1 MHDNLL
7 TMKPNSLTIIIPSHN
22 EEGNIVAC
30 INKIPDLKW
39 KTEIIIVD
47 DGTDKTA
54 ALAQELAKKR
64 KNLKVLHFNQRLGQG
79 GAFLKALEIA
89 QGDVIITLD
98 ADYTVNPSE
107 IEKIVTPIFNDEAD
121 FVNTSRFIYSMEKG
135 AMTFSHKIGNKF
147 FTLLTSLVIRKY
159 LTDVFCGTKAFKR
172 DLLKGKLI
180 EKQWPALDMI
190 FEAKKNKL
198 KFIEIPVH
206 YKARKS
212 GESKVST
219 FKTGMTHIKD
229 ISDKIKRYYF

>member
-147 FTLLTSLVIRKY
+147 FTLLTSLVIKKY

-172 DLLKGKLI
+172 DLLK
-180 EKQWPALDMI
+180 
-190 FEAKKNKL
+190 
-198 KFIEIPVH
+198 
-206 YKARKS
+206 
-212 GESKVST
+212 
-219 FKTGMTHIKD
+219 
-229 ISDKIKRYYF
+229 